1 VKGSAGGPN
10 GSSGAPDGRSGR
22 EPESASFEIA
32 RVPARRGSPPIF
44 ILGFL
49 ATVGAIVAVGAGL
62 GSPSQ
67 PASRPV
73 AIDAS
78 PSRTSA
84 PTEAPSPSSSAPAF
98 LSDATFAAGE
108 LFDSGPGLIQLKAQR
123 LPASVSV
130 HGDVFVAHVTWVFVS
145 LHDET
150 GRVVGW
156 TSVSVPGA
164 VGPARGTGPTL
175 RFDVQLTVPD
185 GSAGGLWLDA
195 NAYDASGASGAMAA
209 SVRLDVS
216 SAATGSRFFP

>member
-1 VKGSAGGPN
+1 MTGSAGRPN
-10 GSSGAPDGRSGR
+10 GSNGAPDGRSGR
-22 EPESASFEIA
+22 EPESASFEIV
-32 RVPARRGSPPIF
+32 RIPSRRGSSPMF

-49 ATVGAIVAVGAGL
+49 AIVGAIVAVGAGL
-62 GSPSQ
+62 GSSSE
-67 PASRPV
+67 PAFGPV

-78 PSRTSA
+78 TSA
-84 PTEAPSPSSSAPAF
+84 TSGPTEAPSPSPSAPAF
-98 LSDATFAAGE
+98 LPDSALTSGE
-108 LFDSGPGLIQLKAQR
+108 GFDSGPGLLELKAYR
-123 LPASVSV
+123 LPGSVSV

-185 GSAGGLWLDA
+185 GFAGGLWLDA
-195 NAYDASGASGAMAA
+195 IAYDASGASGALAA

-216 SAATGSRFFP
+216 SAATPSRFAP